1 MTGLPSNVPVRR
13 LPRNRTKSTHPA
25 GDSSNTAEELDRAV
39 QKLQQ
44 EKKKGTFV
52 LKLSYQAVG
61 VIFGDL
67 GTSPLY
73 TFPNVFSSEPTSL
86 DVLGAVSIIFWTIT
100 LITIVKY
107 ILIVMNFNDE
117 GEGGIFAMYALMCKR
132 LGIGQYAHRIPSD
145 VDMARGRKTNPLADK
160 AAAAVRKSKRVQQAL
175 LLLAVLGTSMTIGDG
190 VMTAAA
196 SVMSAMSGLQ
206 IPNPSLSNDVV
217 VGISVAVIVVIFC
230 LQRLGSS
237 RIGFL
242 YSPVLITWFLVN
254 ATIGVYNIIK
264 WQPDIFKA
272 VSPSYAVRYFQSGSR
287 GAWLSLG
294 GCVLCITGSEAMFA
308 DMGHFS
314 HKSIL
319 IVALGL
325 VYPSVLLIYFGEA
338 AYLMHNTQDFT
349 QSYFKAIPKPMY
361 WPCFVIA
368 TAGALIGSQ
377 SLITSTFS
385 IVRQAMRL
393 NCFPPVKILHT
404 GSKVEGQIY
413 IPVVNWL
420 LGLLT
425 LACVLIF
432 RSNTAIGNGFGVAV
446 VAVMCITTL
455 MASICMLLVWRLHP
469 IIPFVFWLVLT
480 FVEGIFLTSVLY
492 KIPDGGWFPLAL
504 AAGFFFLACLW
515 FWGMTKLLY
524 HVNHMASRQA
534 VDQMSSSEKAV
545 DGELHRASGAVAARA
560 RGLAIYPTHPASG
573 VPVGF
578 LHLMRTMPV
587 LHDATIFLTMRKV
600 VLPHMGETERFEVR
614 QLKGRCVYEV
624 SCLYGFR
631 DTVTQDRAFL
641 QAMLCNICEDARYR
655 AMAARSS
662 AVDIYDQK
670 EKADWKTLCIAPDAA
685 VQKEGTLNAEVVL
698 DVEVGPIEG
707 KARSVKAAAV
717 QLPQVS
723 GQDKIAPPAAT
734 PAAATTAAPVQKQIQ
749 ADCWHA
755 HAEQMLASLQHDD
768 EHWISGSQNSPA
780 NQQQPS
786 SSQGFVEEELKALQT
801 AAAVNVI
808 CVESQMAARA
818 AEGTSWLK
826 RIFIEYMFG
835 GMCIIARSMPRQ
847 SVQTAQLLEIEVPVY
862 L

>member
-1 MTGLPSNVPVRR
+1 MM
-13 LPRNRTKSTHPA
+13 A
-25 GDSSNTAEELDRAV
+25 ITANMR
-39 QKLQQ
+39 
-44 EKKKGTFV
+44 
-52 LKLSYQAVG
+52 
-61 VIFGDL
+61 
-67 GTSPLY
+67 
-73 TFPNVFSSEPTSL
+73 
-86 DVLGAVSIIFWTIT
+86 IIMF
-100 LITIVKY
+100 
-107 ILIVMNFNDE
+107 
-117 GEGGIFAMYALMCKR
+117 
-132 LGIGQYAHRIPSD
+132 
-145 VDMARGRKTNPLADK
+145 
-160 AAAAVRKSKRVQQAL
+160 
-175 LLLAVLGTSMTIGDG
+175 AVLCPQDR
-190 VMTAAA
+190 VA
-196 SVMSAMSGLQ
+196 Q
-206 IPNPSLSNDVV
+206 ICMHTTMEWFADVV